1 MGPGPVTPEKTLEL
15 ASDPDLPAAH
25 RGLHALR
32 PAASRV
38 YFHIIKWNFLQIGR
52 SGAALVQKMVKCSG
66 SSAATPQGAQ
76 TAAVFSPV
84 SSLHLLPGASV
95 LALQTSSPMTRKLVQ
110 LSLTQE
116 AREGPR
122 EDTDWP
128 VWVTC
133 PPLKSS
139 LQPAPGRP
147 LWLSP
152 LIYGPP
158 RSTTVSGYFLVLLDT
173 SPRSFLSYYR

>member
-1 MGPGPVTPEKTLEL
+1 MELSANRAIRGCPGSENGQVLWLQRGDPSGGPDGSCLL
-15 ASDPDLPAAH
+15 S
-25 RGLHALR
+25 
-32 PAASRV
+32 S
-38 YFHIIKWNFLQIGR
+38 FL
-52 SGAALVQKMVKCSG
+52 
-66 SSAATPQGAQ
+66 
-76 TAAVFSPV
+76 SP
-84 SSLHLLPGASV
+84 PPPR

>member
-1 MGPGPVTPEKTLEL
+1 MGPGPVTPEKPPEL
-15 ASDPDLPAAH
+15 ASDPDLPAAQRAACPATCSFGDLFSH
-25 RGLHALR
+25 HQTEPSADRAIRGCPGSENGQVL
-32 PAASRV
+32 
-38 YFHIIKWNFLQIGR
+38 WLQRGEPW
-52 SGAALVQKMVKCSG
+52 GAWV
-66 SSAATPQGAQ
+66 
-76 TAAVFSPV
+76 AAVFPPV
-84 SSLHLLPGASV
+84 SSLCVLPSALV

-139 LQPAPGRP
+139 LRPAPGRH

-158 RSTTVSGYFLVLLDT
+158 RSTTHVRLFSGPERSRYLSQVLFQL
-173 SPRSFLSYYR
+173 L